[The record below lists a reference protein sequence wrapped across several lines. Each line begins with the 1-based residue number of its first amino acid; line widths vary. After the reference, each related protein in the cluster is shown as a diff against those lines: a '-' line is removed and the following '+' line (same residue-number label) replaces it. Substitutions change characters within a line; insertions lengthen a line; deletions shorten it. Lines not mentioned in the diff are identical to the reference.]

1 MCFSAVPSCEESPPQ
16 TSKRT
21 TFFFTRNGVMAHNR
35 KPPASGGGRDEHP
48 NYAAM
53 AETLEGLAREL
64 TRRAEAENDAVLSA
78 QAERL
83 LHLAQAIRSDLR
95 KTG

>member
-1 MCFSAVPSCEESPPQ
+1 
-16 TSKRT
+16 
-21 TFFFTRNGVMAHNR
+21 MAHNR
-35 KPPASGGGRDEHP
+35 KPPASGGGKNERP

-64 TRRAEAENDAVLSA
+64 TRRAEAEKDAVLAA
-78 QAERL
+78 QATRL
-83 LHLAQAIRSDLR
+83 IQLAQAIRADLR